1 MTPKIVSRPSP
12 NFNER
17 PDGVTA
23 SILVLH
29 YTGMP
34 TAEGA
39 MALLTDPDAMK
50 RVSAHYT
57 LDEDGTFYQHVPEHL
72 RAWHGGISWWR
83 GGDDVNSRSIW
94 IEIVNPGHEW
104 GYRAFPVKQINA
116 LIALGKEIVARHGIR
131 PQDVVGHS
139 DIAPGRKIDPGELF
153 PWRRLAGHGLGIWPA
168 RGKTAVPDDPAH
180 IAAALRTIGY
190 GVQPEVPT
198 ELNVVLAEFQ
208 RHWRPAKFD
217 GMADL
222 ETRQRLHAVA
232 TAQSASSAHIPI

>member
-1 MTPKIVSRPSP
+1 MKVKFVERPSP

-17 PDGVTA
+17 PAGVTP

-39 MALLTDPDAMK
+39 MALLTDPDAPK

-57 LDEDGTFYQHVPEHL
+57 LDEDGTFYVHVPEHL
-72 RAWHGGISWWR
+72 RAWHAGISWWR
-83 GGDDVNSRSIW
+83 GADDVNSRSIG

-104 GYRAFPVKQINA
+104 GYRPFPKRQIDA
-116 LIALGKEIVARHGIR
+116 LIALGKEIVARHGIK
-131 PQDVVGHS
+131 PQNVIGHS
-139 DIAPGRKIDPGELF
+139 DIAPGRKIDPGEKF

-168 RGKTAVPDDPAH
+168 KGRRAVANDPAH

-198 ELNVVLAEFQ
+198 ELSVALTEFQ
-208 RHWRPAKFD
+208 RHWRPAKID
-217 GMADL
+217 GVADL

-232 TAQSASSAHIPI
+232 AAQAA

>member
-1 MTPKIVSRPSP
+1 MRLKIVARPSP

-17 PDGVTA
+17 PAGVTP

-39 MALLTDPDAMK
+39 MALLTEPDAPK

-57 LDEDGTFYQHVPEHL
+57 LDEDGTFYAHVPEHL
-72 RAWHGGISWWR
+72 RAWHAGVSWWR
-83 GGDDVNSRSIW
+83 GADDVNSRSIG

-104 GYRAFPVKQINA
+104 GYRPFPRKQIDA
-116 LIALGKEIVARHGIR
+116 LIALGKDIVARHGIK
-131 PQDVVGHS
+131 PQNVIGHS
-139 DIAPGRKIDPGELF
+139 DVAPGRKIDPGELF

-168 RGKTAVPDDPAH
+168 RGKAAVPDDPAH
-180 IAAALRTIGY
+180 LAAALRRIGY
-190 GVQPEVPT
+190 GVPGEVATP
-198 ELNVVLAEFQ
+198 LPAVLKEFQ
-208 RHWRPAKFD
+208 RHWRPGLVD
-217 GMADL
+217 GLADL

-232 TAQSASSAHIPI
+232 RAA